1 MSDAVSRLNTAL
13 EGRYRIEREL
23 GEGGMAT
30 VYRAEDLKHHRNVA
44 LKVLKPELAVL
55 VGAERFLA
63 EIEVT
68 ANLQHPNIF
77 PLFDS
82 GEADGFLFYVMPY
95 VEGDTLKDRLDR
107 EHQLPVED
115 AVHIATDMAKAL
127 DYAHRQGVVHRDIKP
142 ANVLMLEGKPVISD
156 FGIAL
161 AVGAAGGGRLTE
173 TGLSLGTP
181 LYMSPEQATGDQV
194 VGAATDTYALGSVL
208 YEMLVGEPPYPGTT
222 AQAVLGKIIA
232 GEFVSA
238 AKHRPSVPP
247 NVDAAVRCAL
257 EKLPADRFTGV
268 QDFVRALADPGFRYG
283 EPTGVAAG
291 EGAGPWKA
299 WSMGLGALA
308 LVSTLGFGWSLLRPE
323 EPMPVVRLELNGP
336 DGLGVVGGGGRS
348 LTISP
353 DGSRVLFV
361 GTSPGGGQQLWL
373 RPLNQLAPVPI
384 PGTEG
389 VRSHRF
395 SPDGESIAFTG
406 RGSLTTVS
414 LSGAPPLTLVS
425 EAVSNSGL
433 TWGPDGMLYFRAA
446 GAGGGGLWRVSAN
459 GGEEEQVTGLGGE
472 VEDYVLPD
480 ALPNGKG
487 ILFTRSI
494 GAPTQ
499 DSISVVSLENGE
511 IKTLLQGAMARYAHS
526 GHIVY
531 TSGEG
536 TLFAAPFDMD
546 RLEVTGP
553 SRTLLEGIEV
563 NANSLSYFAL
573 SETGVLV
580 YRPGGGVTGKFTPT
594 WVGRDGSQEVLD
606 PTLVGAFQV
615 PRVSPGGRKVAV
627 QNTAE
632 GSAEPQIWIYDLD
645 QETFSPLT
653 FEGTNNRPFWSPNGA
668 EVGFLSDRNGERAV
682 YARAWDRSGEARLL
696 RAGSGAPIFE
706 ALWTPDARW
715 LVYEA
720 QTPGGTANGGDLYY
734 AAPHPDSAAV
744 TILNT
749 PFLESVPSVSP
760 DGRWLAYQSNES
772 GQDEVYVRPFPGPG
786 GVSPVSVDGGTGPV
800 WAHNGREIVYQSL
813 DENSWVVA
821 TVRTDP
827 DFAVESRVPFAST
840 LGFLAARGTR
850 QFDIS
855 PDDQRLLAAQL
866 GGGFERP
873 CSRRGRAEL
882 LRGVEGA
889 GRKLTRRLR
898 VYVEGVAISP

>member
-1 MSDAVSRLNTAL
+1 MSDAVTRLNAAL
-13 EGRYRIEREL
+13 EGRYAIEHEL
-23 GEGGMAT
+23 GEGGMST

-68 ANLQHPNIF
+68 ANLQHPNIL

-107 EHQLPVED
+107 EQQLPVSE
-115 AVHIATDMAKAL
+115 AVQIATDMAGAL
-127 DYAHRQGVVHRDIKP
+127 DYAHRQGVIHRDIKP

-161 AVGAAGGGRLTE
+161 AVGSAGGGRLTE

-181 LYMSPEQATGDQV
+181 HYMSPEQATGDQA

-232 GEFVSA
+232 GEPVSA

-268 QDFVRALADPGFRYG
+268 QDFVRALADPGFQYG
-283 EPTGVAAG
+283 EPAGAAAG
-291 EGAGPWKA
+291 EGAGSWKTL
-299 WSMGLGALA
+299 SMALAALA
-308 LVSTLGFGWSLLRPE
+308 LVSTLGFGWSLLRPDA
-323 EPMPVVRLELNGP
+323 PTPVVRFELTVP
-336 DGLGVVGGGGRS
+336 DGLGLFGGNLS

-353 DGSRVLFV
+353 DGSRVVFV
-361 GTSPGGGQQLWL
+361 GISAGGGRQLWL
-373 RPLNQLAPVPI
+373 RPLDQLAPVPI
-384 PGTEG
+384 AGTEDG
-389 VRSHRF
+389 RDPRF

-406 RGSLTTVS
+406 GGSLTTVS

-425 EAVSNSGL
+425 EGVANSGL
-433 TWGPDGMLYFRAA
+433 AWGSDGMLYFRAFDS
-446 GAGGGGLWRVSAN
+446 GRLWRVSAN
-459 GGEEEQVTGLGGE
+459 GGESEPVTGLE
-472 VEDYVLPD
+472 PVEEAQLWPD
-480 ALPNGKG
+480 VLPNGKG
-487 ILFTRSI
+487 VLFTRDI
-494 GAPTQ
+494 GTPTT
-499 DSISVVSLENGE
+499 DSISVLSLETGR
-511 IKTLLQGAMARYAHS
+511 ITTLFQGAMATYAHS

-536 TLFAAPFDMD
+536 TLFAAPFDVD

-553 SRTLLEGIEV
+553 SRTLLEGILV
-563 NANSLSYFAL
+563 STGSASYFAL

-580 YRPGGGVTGKFTPT
+580 YRPGAGGAGDFTPT

-606 PTLVGAFQV
+606 PTLVGWFEV
-615 PRVSPGGRKVAV
+615 PRVSPDGRKVAV

-653 FEGTNNRPFWSPNGA
+653 FEGTNTRPFWSPSGA
-668 EVGFLSDRNGERAV
+668 EVEFLSDRDGESAV

-720 QTPGGTANGGDLYY
+720 QTPGATRLGGDLYY
-734 AAPHPDSAAV
+734 AAPYPDSAAV
-744 TILNT
+744 TILDT

-760 DGRWLAYQSNES
+760 DGRWLAYQSDES
-772 GQDEVYVRPFPGPG
+772 GRDEVYVRPFPGPG

-800 WAHNGREIVYQSL
+800 WAHNGREIVYQS
-813 DENSWVVA
+813 DNSWVLA

-840 LGFLAARGTR
+840 LGFLAPRSTR

-855 PDDQRLLAAQL
+855 PDDQRLLAGRL
-866 GGGFERP
+866 GGTAGAVVRDVVVQNFFEV
-873 CSRRGRAEL
+873 
-882 LRGVEGA
+882 LRE
-889 GRKLTRRLR
+889 R
-898 VYVEGVAISP
+898 VDN

>member
-1 MSDAVSRLNTAL
+1 MSDAVTRLNAAL
-13 EGRYRIEREL
+13 KGRYAIEHEL

-68 ANLQHPNIF
+68 ANLQHPNIL

-115 AVHIATDMAKAL
+115 AVHIATDMAGAL
-127 DYAHRQGVVHRDIKP
+127 DYAHRQGVIHRDIKP

-181 LYMSPEQATGDQV
+181 HYMSPEQATGDQA

-232 GEFVSA
+232 GELVSA

-247 NVDAAVRCAL
+247 NVDAAIRCAL

-268 QDFVRALADPGFRYG
+268 RDLVRALADPGFRYG
-283 EPTGVAAG
+283 EPAGAAAG
-291 EGAGPWKA
+291 EGAGSWKA
-299 WSMGLGALA
+299 WSVALAAVA
-308 LVSTLGFGWSLLRPE
+308 LVSTLGFGWSLLRPDT
-323 EPMPVVRLELNGP
+323 PPPVMRFELNVP
-336 DGLGVVGGGGRS
+336 DGLGLFGGNVS

-353 DGSRVLFV
+353 DGSRVVFV
-361 GTSPGGGQQLWL
+361 GNSPGGGTQLWL
-373 RPLNQLAPVPI
+373 RPLDQLAPVPI
-384 PGTEG
+384 AGTEG
-389 VRSHRF
+389 GRNPRF

-406 RGSLTTVS
+406 GSSLTTVS

-425 EAVSNSGL
+425 EAVVNPGL
-433 TWGPDGMLYFRAA
+433 AWGPDGMLYFRK
-446 GAGGGGLWRVSAN
+446 AGGGGLWRVSAN

-472 VEDYVLPD
+472 EDPHLWPD
-480 ALPNGKG
+480 ALPNGKAV
-487 ILFTRSI
+487 LFTRDI
-494 GAPTQ
+494 GTPTQ
-499 DSISVVSLENGE
+499 DSISVVSLETGR
-511 IKTLLQGAMARYAHS
+511 ITTLFQGAMARYVHS

-546 RLEVTGP
+546 RLEVMGP
-553 SRTLLEGIEV
+553 SRTLLEGIQV
-563 NANSLSYFAL
+563 NAGSASYFAL
-573 SETGVLV
+573 SETGVLA
-580 YRPGGGVTGKFTPT
+580 YRPGGEVAGRFTPT

-606 PTLVGAFQV
+606 PTLVGLFLV
-615 PRVSPGGRKVAV
+615 PRVSPDGRKVAF
-627 QNTAE
+627 QNTPE

-653 FEGTNNRPFWSPNGA
+653 FDGSNTRPFWSPDGA
-668 EVGFLSDRNGERAV
+668 EVGFLSDRDGERAV

-720 QTPGGTANGGDLYY
+720 QTPGSGSNGGDLYY
-734 AAPHPDSAAV
+734 AALHPDSAAV

-786 GVSPVSVDGGTGPV
+786 GVSPVSVDGGTAPV

-813 DENSWVVA
+813 ADNSWVVA

-840 LGFLAARGTR
+840 VGFEAERGTR

-855 PDDQRLLAAQL
+855 PDDQRLLAGRL
-866 GGGFERP
+866 GGIAGAVVRDVVVQNFFEV
-873 CSRRGRAEL
+873 
-882 LRGVEGA
+882 LRE
-889 GRKLTRRLR
+889 R
-898 VYVEGVAISP
+898 VGN